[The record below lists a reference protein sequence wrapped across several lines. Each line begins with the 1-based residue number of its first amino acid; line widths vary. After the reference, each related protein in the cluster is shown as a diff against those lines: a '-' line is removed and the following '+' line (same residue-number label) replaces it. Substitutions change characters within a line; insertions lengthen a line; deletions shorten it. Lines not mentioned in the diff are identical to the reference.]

1 VNTERSND
9 VAGNTDR
16 MFATIDGSTE
26 RRVAADGNTVRIANA
41 AIDDVDNIE
50 TRNAN
55 ADGNTERGGCAARN
69 TERRV
74 SAAGVHSRMV
84 ASNSERTSAVRGDG
98 DACGRVTTDVNSR
111 LSGGS
116 GGVNSNLNIGSKRGC
131 QALAKR
137 GRAKMSRTELAV
149 PPRSGR
155 VELEPVGHW

>member
-1 VNTERSND
+1 
-9 VAGNTDR
+9 

-55 ADGNTERGGCAARN
+55 VDGNTERGGCAARN

-74 SAAGVHSRMV
+74 SAAGVHSRIV